1 MRESSRIVQNVFLVA
16 RVTVGTGEKMKAILR
31 GQIAGI
37 CLPRAAERHFP
48 LITATDRRTWN
59 GKCHPMVA
67 REKKRDLPIQSRS
80 LQLSPPQGFRSF
92 KVNLG
97 IRFGT
102 GTASNHS

>member
-16 RVTVGTGEKMKAILR
+16 RITVGT
-31 GQIAGI
+31 
-37 CLPRAAERHFP
+37 
-48 LITATDRRTWN
+48 
-59 GKCHPMVA
+59 
-67 REKKRDLPIQSRS
+67 IQSRS

-102 GTASNHS
+102 GTASNHSCMSVGLTRQTMRGILIRKKL